1 MQNAFQI
8 CSNSK
13 IFTIPSLFKHLLDIS
28 PDISNSLVFG
38 QNHYYCLKS
47 KVNEKV
53 FQSFIDYLVDDKIP
67 DIDVF
72 NFNEFMLL
80 SQEFNILIE
89 FLEDKKKQL
98 GEYLIY
104 INGLLTNKNEN
115 STFYEEQIAIKLDD
129 YLEKFG
135 EELFNIP
142 IQSLYNIFNHPR
154 RNLTQH
160 NAAYDLIKQYL
171 DKTKNENAFILFD
184 TLDGT
189 KLSKSNIEESFALRE
204 KRLNHIPSVDFSYL
218 ADEFANR
225 RKLED
230 KINELEKKITETQ
243 NQNEIDKKNLIDR
256 FELDKKEI
264 VSNYEAEIKSL
275 SEKHAKEI
283 ELLTK
288 QIGENVAEI
297 QSIKEMLAA
306 DIESRQVSVSDN
318 FSKSHRLKR
327 KPNYKKFIPKISFE
341 QEPAELPPPPP
352 PPPPPPSP
360 LPCNWFGPESLLSD
374 IKLHELSPDNMP
386 KLKKV

>member
-13 IFTIPSLFKHLLDIS
+13 VFTIPSLFKHLLDIS

-47 KVNEKV
+47 KVNENV

-72 NFNEFMLL
+72 NFNEFMQL

-184 TLDGT
+184 ALDGT

-204 KRLNHIPSVDFSYL
+204 KRLNHMPSVDFSYL

-243 NQNEIDKKNLIDR
+243 NQNEIDKKNLNDK

-283 ELLTK
+283 ELMNDKIEWLSK
-288 QIGENVAEI
+288 QIGENEKKNDAEI

-306 DIESRQVSVSDN
+306 DIESIQASVSDN
-318 FSKSHRLKR
+318 FSKSHRLKK

-341 QEPAELPPPPP
+341 QESPKL

-360 LPCNWFGPESLLSD
+360 P
-374 IKLHELSPDNMP
+374 
-386 KLKKV
+386 